1 MNRLELKVPPP
12 VIGLVVA
19 ALMWLAARHAQALA
33 FDFPGREAVAL
44 LFALAGAFA
53 DLAGLV
59 SFRRARTT
67 VNPLRPGSTSTLVT
81 SGIYRFTR
89 NPMYLGMLLL
99 LVAWSAWL
107 GNALALLLAALFVLY
122 IGRFQIAPEERM
134 LSRLFGPDFDAY
146 RGQVRRWL

>member
-1 MNRLELKVPPP
+1 MAG
-12 VIGLVVA
+12 I
-19 ALMWLAARHAQALA
+19 
-33 FDFPGREAVAL
+33 RE
-44 LFALAGAFA
+44 
-53 DLAGLV
+53 
-59 SFRRARTT
+59 FRVARTT
-67 VNPLRPGSTSTLVT
+67 VNPLQPGQATSMVT

-89 NPMYLGMLLL
+89 NPMYLGMMLL